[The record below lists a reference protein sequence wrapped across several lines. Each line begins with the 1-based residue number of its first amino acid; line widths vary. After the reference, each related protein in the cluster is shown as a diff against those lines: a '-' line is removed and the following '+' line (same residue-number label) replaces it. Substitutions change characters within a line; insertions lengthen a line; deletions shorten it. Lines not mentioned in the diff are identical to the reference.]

1 VGEREVRL
9 DLLLEN
15 GLRFHMQGKV
25 VVEIE
30 RKGMSLGMRYST
42 QEREGQDERRAK
54 KKRKF

>member
-1 VGEREVRL
+1 VGERGVRH

-30 RKGMSLGMRYST
+30 QKGLGVGIRYST
-42 QEREGQDERRAK
+42 REKAGQDERRAK
-54 KKRKF
+54 KRMKV